1 MPEEV
6 HIRFLKII
14 LGLHKS
20 AVNIAVLSETGR
32 FPIAIYGIKNTIRF
46 WHHLVNQNDN
56 TLAKNAYEYSLG
68 SNTGLCNKLKLAI
81 NLLNFNH
88 VWENQNTPS
97 INGLTRAILLKLKEK
112 YSKYWKSCLT
122 EGNTN
127 YMSKLRT
134 YKVIKEQYKLET
146 YLLTDIDKK
155 FVTYFTKL
163 RISNSKLMIEEGRH
177 HNVPIENR
185 ICPLCNISV
194 ENEFHFVMK
203 CPQFQNLR
211 VNLFEKLSDIVP
223 AFADMNI
230 DDKFKFIMI
239 SDDYDIN
246 KICINGIGTMY
257 EKRLEYGR
265 S

>member
-1 MPEEV
+1 
-6 HIRFLKII
+6 
-14 LGLHKS
+14 
-20 AVNIAVLSETGR
+20 
-32 FPIAIYGIKNTIRF
+32 
-46 WHHLVNQNDN
+46 
-56 TLAKNAYEYSLG
+56 
-68 SNTGLCNKLKLAI
+68 
-81 NLLNFNH
+81 
-88 VWENQNTPS
+88 
-97 INGLTRAILLKLKEK
+97 
-112 YSKYWKSCLT
+112 
-122 EGNTN
+122 
-127 YMSKLRT
+127 
-134 YKVIKEQYKLET
+134 
-146 YLLTDIDKK
+146 
-155 FVTYFTKL
+155 
-163 RISNSKLMIEEGRH
+163 MIEEGRH

-203 CPQFQNLR
+203 CPHLQNLR